1 MTALNLRPTYIT
13 KHRVFSLVIL
23 CQACTTDHL
32 QLLFVLVASFPPQ
45 FPV

>member
-23 CQACTTDHL
+23 CKACTTAIFSCC
-32 QLLFVLVASFPPQ
+32 LF
-45 FPV
+45 